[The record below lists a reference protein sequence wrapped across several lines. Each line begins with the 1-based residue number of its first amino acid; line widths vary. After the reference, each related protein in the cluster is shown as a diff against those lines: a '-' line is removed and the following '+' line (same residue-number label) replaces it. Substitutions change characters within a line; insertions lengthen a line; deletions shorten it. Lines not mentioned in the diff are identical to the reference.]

1 MKDLLGRTV
10 CDLCGKPADGPM
22 LNVGETMSHVP
33 CIFTALRQL
42 LDPDWE
48 PGKEPAKLPHG
59 CVSEIESAE

>member
-22 LNVGETMSHVP
+22 LKVGETMSHVP
-33 CIFTALRQL
+33 CIVTALRQL

-48 PGKEPAKLPHG
+48 PGKKPALLPRG
-59 CVSEIESAE
+59 FSSDVEFVE